1 MTLLLHLSDPHFDTE
16 RAPVVAA
23 LEALVREQRPD
34 VLLLSGDITQR
45 ATPAQFA
52 AARRFV
58 DRLAVPALVAIPG
71 NHDIPLFNLAA
82 RLLWPYARYA
92 RAFGPNLEPEF
103 ENTEVLVLGLN
114 TTRRWRHVDGEV
126 SAAQI
131 ERVAR
136 RCEQAPAAQW
146 RIVVVHQPVAVSRPQ
161 DVHNLLHGR
170 DAAVRRWSAA
180 GVDLVLGGHIH
191 LPFVLPLHE
200 QMVGLPRRLWAVQA
214 GTAVSARVRS
224 EAGNSVNLIR
234 IDASTGTS
242 EPAGAAAARP
252 LQIERWDH
260 VPAAQRF
267 DCVSVHRLPQRHDA

>member
-1 MTLLLHLSDPHFDTE
+1 MTVLLQMSDPHFGTE
-16 RAPVVAA
+16 RAPALAA
-23 LEALVREQRPD
+23 LEALAREQRPD

-45 ATPAQFA
+45 ATRAQFA

-58 DRLAVPALVAIPG
+58 DRLALPAVVAIPG

-92 RAFGPNLEPEF
+92 RAFGQELEPRF
-103 ENTEVLVLGLN
+103 ENPEVLVLALN
-114 TTRRWRHVDGEV
+114 TTRRWRHVDGEL

-131 ERVAR
+131 EGVAR
-136 RCEQAPAAQW
+136 RCEQAPTAQW

-161 DVHNLLHGR
+161 DAHNLLHGR

-191 LPFVLPLHE
+191 LPFVLPL
-200 QMVGLPRRLWAVQA
+200 QDQWADLPRPMWAVQA
-214 GTAVSARVRS
+214 GTAVSTRVRA

-234 IDASTGTS
+234 IGADA
-242 EPAGAAAARP
+242 AGSPGHAVASP

-260 VPAAQRF
+260 APTAQRF
-267 DCVSVHRLPQRHDA
+267 ECVSVHRLPGRHGG